1 MENGVKVVRGG
12 AGAEQGVIIHVPDA
26 GDSTALTPAPDAR
39 LVEKSRFGPLP
50 RRGRDGATPA
60 RVYAR
65 PPALEPAF
73 KPGTP
78 RVAILVAGMGLDG
91 AATDEAIQSLP
102 PEVSAWPSRPM
113 APM

>member
-1 MENGVKVVRGG
+1 MVRGG

-26 GDSTALTPAPDAR
+26 GDSTALTPAPDDR
-39 LVEKSRFGPLP
+39 LVEKARFGPLP
-50 RRGRDGATPA
+50 RRARDGATPA

-65 PPALEPAF
+65 PPALVPAF

-102 PEVSAWPSRPM
+102 PEVSWLSPPTGPM
-113 APM
+113 